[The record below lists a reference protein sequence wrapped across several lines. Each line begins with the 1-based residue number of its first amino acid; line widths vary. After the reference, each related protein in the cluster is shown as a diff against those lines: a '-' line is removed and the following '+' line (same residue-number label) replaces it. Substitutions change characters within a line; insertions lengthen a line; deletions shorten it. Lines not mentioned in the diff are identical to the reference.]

1 MQFEGK
7 EMRIIH
13 LLESQESQLTL
24 CSGERYVLPPFQLL
38 EPIQLC
44 MRCHIKAVK
53 HQNKETETDGKAE
66 DFYACQ
72 ELRTQG

>member
-13 LLESQESQLTL
+13 LVESLENQVAL
-24 CSGERYVLPPFQLL
+24 CSGDPYVLPPFQLL

-53 HQNKETETDGKAE
+53 HMNEETKTDG
-66 DFYACQ
+66 
-72 ELRTQG
+72 